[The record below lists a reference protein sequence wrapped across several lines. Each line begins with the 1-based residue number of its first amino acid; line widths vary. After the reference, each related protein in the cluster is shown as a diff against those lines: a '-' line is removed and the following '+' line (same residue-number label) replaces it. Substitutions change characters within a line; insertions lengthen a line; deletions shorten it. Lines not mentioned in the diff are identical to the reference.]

1 MTTPSYPSSPE
12 NQPVIGAAPI
22 MTYHATPYPKTP
34 VYSFCDC
41 EQPQVDRGKSY
52 LTKLLDEVDGTR
64 CFCTCGRDLG
74 EDCKDDDDCVRNLFC
89 GSAATMSESSTCQ
102 SLCNH
107 PAHQNRCKWY
117 ETCSM
122 LPNRD
127 IKCTLNFTHCS
138 TSVYFPICARKEDKL
153 KTFQNRCLMAKE
165 NFSLSESG
173 QSSYTYDSIGQCGQ
187 GLDIIS

>member
-1 MTTPSYPSSPE
+1 M
-12 NQPVIGAAPI
+12 
-22 MTYHATPYPKTP
+22 
-34 VYSFCDC
+34 
-41 EQPQVDRGKSY
+41 
-52 LTKLLDEVDGTR
+52 

-74 EDCKDDDDCVRNLFC
+74 EDCKEDDDCVRNLFC
-89 GSAATMSESSTCQ
+89 GSAATRSASSTCQ
-102 SLCNH
+102 SMCNH

-173 QSSYTYDSIGQCGQ
+173 QSSYTYNSIGQCGQ